1 MIQVN
6 DHIQRRLAELPALP
20 GVYIMRN
27 ALGKIIYIGK
37 AKVLKNRVRSY
48 FDGSDHA
55 GHRAATLMLPFIRDI
70 EWIITESESEALIL
84 EANLIRKH
92 TPKYNVLLKDDKH
105 FPYLAFSV
113 NEAFPRLFL
122 SRAVRKDGCQYYGP
136 YMSSRMVAQ
145 LQDIAARLF
154 QIRECRLNLPL
165 AKPQRPCLNYHI
177 GRCCAPCAGLVT
189 EEEYHRQVQQVQM
202 MLNGKRDDLIA
213 EWEREMQAA
222 SERLDFEMAMKK
234 RDAIQALKATGIHQK
249 TDVTDAS
256 LCLDVLSL
264 RRNGT
269 MAAAV
274 IFEYRNGVLCGR
286 RHYRLECKLEENETE
301 IFCQML
307 MQWYMDVEFIPGEI
321 ATDVVLADV
330 AEERNLLE
338 SALAE
343 KARHKVVVSNPQR
356 GEKLGFL
363 KLAGANA
370 DMILVEMRAEVQKYS
385 EIDGSVFELQK
396 VLGLKKTPFRIECVD
411 ISHLSGTNTVASL
424 VAFKNGRP
432 DKSNYRKF
440 IIKTVTGVDDFASM
454 REVMTRR
461 IRRLEDE
468 GIPMPDLWV
477 CDGGKGQVDATM
489 QILKELGHD
498 EDLPLIGLAKRLEE
512 IVFPDDRP
520 SIVLHRTNPALKL
533 LQNARDEAHRFAITY
548 QRSKRKK
555 DLEVEW
561 LKMPGV
567 GHETRVK
574 ILSKYKSAEAFMEA
588 PLEDV
593 VELLG
598 KVRGGRLREEVA
610 AYCAGAGIG
619 SDASADDAS
628 AVENA
633 NGASGVVANGC
644 AEGDLDVISE

>member
-1 MIQVN
+1 MVPVSE
-6 DHIQRRLAELPALP
+6 HIERRLAELPALP

-48 FDGSDHA
+48 FDGSDHS

-70 EWIITESESEALIL
+70 EWIITESEAEALIL
-84 EANLIRKH
+84 EANLVRKH
-92 TPKYNVLLKDDKH
+92 TPKYNVELKDDKH

-113 NEAFPRLFL
+113 HEPFPRLFL

-136 YMSSRMVAQ
+136 YMGSRMIAQ

-154 QIRECRLNLPL
+154 QIRECSLKLPL
-165 AKPQRPCLNYHI
+165 AKPARPCLNYHI
-177 GRCCAPCAGLVT
+177 GRCNAPCAGLVT
-189 EEEYHRQVQQVQM
+189 PEEYRKSVEQTQM
-202 MLNGKRDDLIA
+202 LLNGKRDDLIA
-213 EWEREMQAA
+213 LWEREMLEA
-222 SERLDFEMAMKK
+222 SERLDFETAKK
-234 RDAIQALKATGIHQK
+234 RRDAIQALKVTGIHQK
-249 TDVTDAS
+249 TDVTDAN
-256 LCLDVLSL
+256 LCMDVLSL
-264 RRNGT
+264 RRNGS

-286 RHYRLECKLEENETE
+286 RHYRLDCKLEENETE
-301 IFCQML
+301 ILQQMVL
-307 MQWYMDVEFIPGEI
+307 QWYMDVDFVPGEI
-321 ATDVVLADV
+321 ATDVPLPDD
-330 AEERNLLE
+330 AESLMQ
-338 SALAE
+338 ALSTRAG
-343 KARHKVVVSNPQR
+343 HKVTLTNPQR

-370 DMILVEMRAEVQKYS
+370 DMILVEMRAEIQKYS
-385 EIDGSVFELQK
+385 EIDGSVFELQR

-432 DKSNYRKF
+432 DKANYRKF
-440 IIKTVTGVDDFASM
+440 IIKTVEGVDDFASM

-461 IRRLEDE
+461 IRRLEEE
-468 GIPMPDLWV
+468 GAPMPDLWV

-498 EDLPLIGLAKRLEE
+498 QDLPLIGLAKRLEE
-512 IVFPDDRP
+512 IVFPDDRK
-520 SIVLHRTNPALKL
+520 SIVLHRTSPALKL

-561 LKMPGV
+561 LKIPGV
-567 GHETRVK
+567 GHETRIK
-574 ILSKYKSAEAFMEA
+574 ILSKYKSAEAFMQA
-588 PLEDV
+588 PLEDIID
-593 VELLG
+593 LLG
-598 KVRGGRLREEVA
+598 KIRGSRLREQVA
-610 AYCAGAGIG
+610 KY
-619 SDASADDAS
+619 
-628 AVENA
+628 
-633 NGASGVVANGC
+633 VA
-644 AEGDLDVISE
+644 E

>member
-1 MIQVN
+1 MLPVN
-6 DHIQRRLAELPALP
+6 EHIERRLAELPALP

-27 ALGKIIYIGK
+27 SQGKIIYIGK

-48 FDGSDHA
+48 FDGSDHG
-55 GHRAATLMLPFIRDI
+55 GHRAATLMLPHIRDI

-113 NEAFPRLFL
+113 HEDFPRLFL
-122 SRAVRKDGCQYYGP
+122 SRAVRKDGCQYFGP
-136 YMSSRMVAQ
+136 FLNSRMIAQ

-154 QIRECRLNLPL
+154 KIRECKLKLPL
-165 AKPQRPCLNYHI
+165 KSPQRPCLNYHI
-177 GRCCAPCAGLVT
+177 GRCGAPCAGLVT
-189 EEEYHRQVQQVQM
+189 KEEYHKAVLQTQM
-202 MLNGKRDDLIA
+202 LLNGKRDDLIGQ
-213 EWEREMQAA
+213 WEREMQEA
-222 SERLDFEMAMKK
+222 SERLDFETAMKK
-234 RDAIQALKATGIHQK
+234 RDAIEALRATGIHQK
-249 TDVTDAS
+249 TDVTDPNLS
-256 LCLDVLSL
+256 LDVLSL

-274 IFEYRNGVLCGR
+274 IFEYRNGVLSGR
-286 RHYRLECKLEENETE
+286 RHYRLECKLEEDEAG
-301 IFCQML
+301 ILQQML
-307 MQWYMDVEFIPGEI
+307 VQWYLDVEHIPGEI
-321 ATDVVLADV
+321 ATDVILDADR
-330 AEERNLLE
+330 EPLE
-338 SALAE
+338 QALA
-343 KARHKVVVSNPQR
+343 KNAGHKVSVTNPQR
-356 GEKLGFL
+356 GEKVGFL

-385 EIDGSVFELQK
+385 EIDQSVFELQK

-424 VAFKNGRP
+424 VAFKNGKP

-440 IIKTVTGVDDFASM
+440 IIKTVEGVDDFASM

-461 IRRLEDE
+461 IRRLEEE
-468 GIPMPDLWV
+468 GTPMPDLWV

-498 EDLPLIGLAKRLEE
+498 KDLPLIGLAKRLEE
-512 IVFPDDRP
+512 IVFPDDRK
-520 SIVLHRTNPALKL
+520 SIVLHRTSPALKL

-574 ILSKYKSAEAFMEA
+574 ILSRYKSAEAFMAA
-588 PLEDV
+588 PLEDIV
-593 VELLG
+593 DLLG
-598 KVRGGRLREEVA
+598 KVRGNSVREQVKE
-610 AYCAGAGIG
+610 YCAKFIEVPG
-619 SDASADDAS
+619 SSSGEEPPAD
-628 AVENA
+628 
-633 NGASGVVANGC
+633 
-644 AEGDLDVISE
+644 I

>member
-1 MIQVN
+1 MLPVN
-6 DHIQRRLAELPALP
+6 EHIERRLAELPALP

-27 ALGKIIYIGK
+27 SQGKIIYIGK

-55 GHRAATLMLPFIRDI
+55 GHRAATLMLPHIRDI

-113 NEAFPRLFL
+113 HEDFPRLFL
-122 SRAVRKDGCQYYGP
+122 SRAVRKDGCQYFGP
-136 YMSSRMVAQ
+136 YLNSRMIAQ

-154 QIRECRLNLPL
+154 KIRECKLKLPL
-165 AKPQRPCLNYHI
+165 KSPQRPCLNYHI
-177 GRCCAPCAGLVT
+177 GRCGAPCAGLVT
-189 EEEYHRQVQQVQM
+189 KEEYHKAVLQTQM
-202 MLNGKRDDLIA
+202 LLNGKRDDLIA
-213 EWEREMQAA
+213 QWEREMQEA
-222 SERLDFEMAMKK
+222 SDRLDFETAMKK
-234 RDAIQALKATGIHQK
+234 RDAIEALRATGIHQK
-249 TDVTDAS
+249 TDVTDPNLA
-256 LCLDVLSL
+256 LDVLSL

-286 RHYRLECKLEENETE
+286 RHYRLECRLEEDEAG
-301 IFCQML
+301 ILQQML
-307 MQWYMDVEFIPGEI
+307 VQWYLDVEHIPGEI
-321 ATDVVLADV
+321 ATDVILDADR
-330 AEERNLLE
+330 EPLE
-338 SALAE
+338 QALA
-343 KARHKVVVSNPQR
+343 KNAGHKVSIVNPQR
-356 GEKLGFL
+356 GEKVGFL

-385 EIDGSVFELQK
+385 EIDQSVFELQK

-424 VAFKNGRP
+424 VAFKNGKP
-432 DKSNYRKF
+432 DKANYRKF
-440 IIKTVTGVDDFASM
+440 IIKTVEGVDDFASM

-468 GIPMPDLWV
+468 GTPMPDLWV

-498 EDLPLIGLAKRLEE
+498 KDLPLIGLAKRLEE
-512 IVFPDDRP
+512 IVFPDDRK
-520 SIVLHRTNPALKL
+520 SIVLHRTSPALKL

-574 ILSKYKSAEAFMEA
+574 ILSRYKSAEAFMAA
-588 PLEDV
+588 PLEDIV
-593 VELLG
+593 DLLG
-598 KVRGGRLREEVA
+598 KVRGNSVREQVKE
-610 AYCAGAGIG
+610 YCAKFIEPLG
-619 SDASADDAS
+619 SDANEEPPAEPRSHLK
-628 AVENA
+628 
-633 NGASGVVANGC
+633 VAMYTKH
-644 AEGDLDVISE
+644 

>member
-1 MIQVN
+1 MIPVSE
-6 DHIQRRLAELPALP
+6 HIERRLAELPALP

-27 ALGKIIYIGK
+27 AQGKIIYIGK

-113 NEAFPRLFL
+113 HEPFPRLFL

-136 YMSSRMVAQ
+136 YMSSRVIGQ

-154 QIRECRLNLPL
+154 QIRECSMKLPL
-165 AKPQRPCLNYHI
+165 AKPARPCLNYHI
-177 GRCCAPCAGLVT
+177 GRCSAPCAGLVT
-189 EEEYHRQVQQVQM
+189 PEEYRVAVNRTQM
-202 MLNGKRDDLIA
+202 LLNGKRDDLIA
-213 EWEREMQAA
+213 EWEREMFEA
-222 SERLDFEMAMKK
+222 SERLDFEAAKKK
-234 RDAIQALKATGIHQK
+234 RDAIQALRATGIHQK
-249 TDVTDAS
+249 TDVTDAN
-256 LCLDVLSL
+256 LCMDVLSL

-269 MAAAV
+269 LAAAV

-286 RHYRLECKLEENETE
+286 RHYRLECKLEEDEVE
-301 IFCQML
+301 IFSQML
-307 MQWYMDVEFIPGEI
+307 LQWYMDVDFIPGEI
-321 ATDVVLADV
+321 ATDVPLPEE
-330 AEERNLLE
+330 AENMMTALTER
-338 SALAE
+338 AH
-343 KARHKVVVSNPQR
+343 HKVVLTNPQR

-363 KLAGANA
+363 KLVGANA
-370 DMILVEMRAEVQKYS
+370 DMILVEMRAEVQKFS
-385 EIDGSVFELQK
+385 EIDTSVFELQK

-440 IIKTVTGVDDFASM
+440 VIKTVSGVDDFASM

-461 IRRLEDE
+461 IRRLEEE
-468 GIPMPDLWV
+468 GTPMPDLWV

-489 QILKELGHD
+489 EILKELGHD
-498 EDLPLIGLAKRLEE
+498 KDLPLIGLAKRLEE

-520 SIVLHRTNPALKL
+520 SIVLHRTSPALKL

-561 LKMPGV
+561 LKIPGV

-588 PLEDV
+588 PLEDI
-593 VELLG
+593 EDLLG
-598 KVRGGRLREEVA
+598 KVRGNKLREEVA
-610 AYCAGAGIG
+610 KY
-619 SDASADDAS
+619 
-628 AVENA
+628 
-633 NGASGVVANGC
+633 VA
-644 AEGDLDVISE
+644 E

>member
-1 MIQVN
+1 MIPVN
-6 DHIQRRLAELPALP
+6 EHIERRLAELPALP

-27 ALGKIIYIGK
+27 SQGKIIYIGK
-37 AKVLKNRVRSY
+37 AKVLKNRVKSY
-48 FDGSDHA
+48 FDGSEHN
-55 GHRAATLMLPFIRDI
+55 GHRAATLMLPYIRDI

-113 NEAFPRLFL
+113 HEPFPRLFL
-122 SRAVRKDGCQYYGP
+122 SRAVRKDGCQYFGP
-136 YMSSRMVAQ
+136 FLNSRMIAQ

-154 QIRECRLNLPL
+154 KIRECKLKLPL
-165 AKPQRPCLNYHI
+165 PKPARPCLNYHI
-177 GRCCAPCAGLVT
+177 GRCNAPCAGLVT
-189 EEEYHRQVQQVQM
+189 QEEYHKAVLQTQM
-202 MLNGKRDDLIA
+202 LLNGKRDDLIA
-213 EWEREMQAA
+213 QWERDMQEA
-222 SERLDFEMAMKK
+222 SERLDFETAMKK
-234 RDAIQALKATGIHQK
+234 RDAIEALRATGIHQK
-249 TDVTDAS
+249 TDVTDPNLS
-256 LCLDVLSL
+256 LDVLSL

-274 IFEYRNGVLCGR
+274 IFEYRNGVLSGR
-286 RHYRLECKLEENETE
+286 RHYRLECKLEEDEAG
-301 IFCQML
+301 ILQQML
-307 MQWYMDVEFIPGEI
+307 VQWYLDVEHIPGEI
-321 ATDVVLADV
+321 ATDVVLDADR
-330 AEERNLLE
+330 EPLE
-338 SALAE
+338 QALA
-343 KARHKVVVSNPQR
+343 KNAGHKVSITNPQR

-385 EIDGSVFELQK
+385 EIDQSVFELQK

-424 VAFKNGRP
+424 VAFKNGKP
-432 DKSNYRKF
+432 DKANYRKF

-461 IRRLEDE
+461 IRRLEEE
-468 GIPMPDLWV
+468 GTPMPDLWV

-498 EDLPLIGLAKRLEE
+498 KDLPLIGLAKRLEE
-512 IVFPDDRP
+512 IVFPDDRK
-520 SIVLHRTNPALKL
+520 SIVLHRTSPALKL

-574 ILSKYKSAEAFMEA
+574 ILSRYKSAEAFMAA
-588 PLEDV
+588 PLEDIV
-593 VELLG
+593 DLLG
-598 KVRGGRLREEVA
+598 KVRGNSVREQVA
-610 AYCAGAGIG
+610 EYCAKFIEPP
-619 SDASADDAS
+619 SS
-628 AVENA
+628 
-633 NGASGVVANGC
+633 SG
-644 AEGDLDVISE
+644 E

>member
-1 MIQVN
+1 MISVN
-6 DHIQRRLAELPALP
+6 EHIQRRLTELPDRP
-20 GVYIMRN
+20 GVYIMKN
-27 ALGKIIYIGK
+27 AQGKIIYIGK

-48 FDGSDHA
+48 FDGSEHN

-70 EWIITESESEALIL
+70 EWIITESEQEALIL

-113 NEAFPRLFL
+113 KEPFPRLSL
-122 SRAVRKDGCQYYGP
+122 SRSVKKDGRQYYGP
-136 YMSSRMVAQ
+136 YMSSRYIDK
-145 LQDIAARLF
+145 LIDISARLF
-154 QIRECRLNLPL
+154 KIRECTMELP
-165 AKPQRPCLNYHI
+165 AKHPVRPCLNYHI
-177 GRCCAPCAGLVT
+177 GRCSAPCAGLIT
-189 EEEYHRQVQQVQM
+189 QEEYAKDVANARL
-202 MLNGKRDDLIA
+202 MLEGKRDDLIDL
-213 EWEREMQAA
+213 WQREMEEA
-222 SERLDFEMAMKK
+222 SERLDFETAMKK
-234 RDAIQALKATGIHQK
+234 RDAIQALQASGTHQK
-249 TDVTDAS
+249 TDTSDPNLS
-256 LCLDVLSL
+256 LDVVTL
-264 RRNGT
+264 RRNGD

-274 IFEYRNGVLCGR
+274 ILEYRKGVLMGR
-286 RHYRLECKLEENETE
+286 RHYRLECKLEDDETE
-301 IFCQML
+301 IFRQMVL
-307 MQWYMDVEFIPGEI
+307 PWYMEAPLIPAEI
-321 ATDVVLADV
+321 ATDIVLPDDRK
-330 AEERNLLE
+330 ELE
-338 SALAE
+338 AALSKQAG
-343 KARHKVVVSNPQR
+343 RKVTFSTPQR

-385 EIDGSVFELQK
+385 EIDQSVFELQK

-432 DKSNYRKF
+432 DKANYRKF
-440 IIKTVTGVDDFASM
+440 IIKTVEGVDDFASM

-461 IRRLEDE
+461 IRRLENE
-468 GIPMPDLWV
+468 GVPMPDLWV

-498 EDLPLIGLAKRLEE
+498 QDLPLIGLAKRLEE
-512 IVFPDDRP
+512 IVFPDDRK
-520 SIVLHRTNPALKL
+520 SIVLHRTSPALKL

-574 ILSKYKSAEAFMEA
+574 ILSKYRSAEAFMAA
-588 PLEDV
+588 PIEDI
-593 VELLG
+593 EILLG
-598 KVRGGRLREEVA
+598 KVRGNNLRDQVA
-610 AYCAGAGIG
+610 KYVTEFITP
-619 SDASADDAS
+619 DT
-628 AVENA
+628 
-633 NGASGVVANGC
+633 
-644 AEGDLDVISE
+644 EG

>member
-1 MIQVN
+1 MISVN
-6 DHIQRRLAELPALP
+6 EHIQRRLSELPDRP
-20 GVYIMRN
+20 GVYIMKN
-27 ALGKIIYIGK
+27 AQGKIIYIGK

-55 GHRAATLMLPFIRDI
+55 GHRAATLMLPYIRDI
-70 EWIITESESEALIL
+70 EWIITESEEEALIL

-113 NEAFPRLFL
+113 KVPFPRLSL
-122 SRAVRKDGCQYYGP
+122 SRSVKKDGRQYFGP
-136 YMSSRMVAQ
+136 YMSSRYIDK
-145 LQDIAARLF
+145 LIDIAARLF
-154 QIRECRLNLPL
+154 RIRECSMELP
-165 AKPQRPCLNYHI
+165 AKHPVRPCLNYHI
-177 GRCCAPCAGLVT
+177 GRCSAPCAGLISQEDYARDV
-189 EEEYHRQVQQVQM
+189 ESARL
-202 MLNGKRDDLIA
+202 MLEGKRDDLIDK
-213 EWEREMQAA
+213 WQREMEEA
-222 SERLDFEMAMKK
+222 SANLDFETAMKK
-234 RDAIQALKATGIHQK
+234 RDAIQALQASGTRQK
-249 TDVTDAS
+249 TDTSDPNLS
-256 LCLDVLSL
+256 LDVVTL
-264 RRNGT
+264 RRNGD

-274 IFEYRNGVLCGR
+274 ILEYRKGVLMGR
-286 RHYRLECKLEENETE
+286 RHYRLECKLEDDETE
-301 IFCQML
+301 IFRQMVL
-307 MQWYMDVEFIPGEI
+307 PWYMEAPLIPAEI
-321 ATDVVLADV
+321 ATDIVLPDDRK
-330 AEERNLLE
+330 ELE
-338 SALAE
+338 AALSKQAG
-343 KARHKVVVSNPQR
+343 RKVSFSTPQR

-385 EIDGSVFELQK
+385 EIDQSVFELQK

-432 DKSNYRKF
+432 DKANYRKF
-440 IIKTVTGVDDFASM
+440 IIKTVEGVDDFASM

-461 IRRLEDE
+461 IRRLENE
-468 GIPMPDLWV
+468 GVPMPDLWV

-498 EDLPLIGLAKRLEE
+498 QDLPLIGLAKRLEE
-512 IVFPDDRP
+512 IVFPDDRK
-520 SIVLHRTNPALKL
+520 SIVLHRTSPALKL

-574 ILSKYKSAEAFMEA
+574 ILSKYRSAEAFMAA
-588 PLEDV
+588 PIEDI
-593 VELLG
+593 EILLG
-598 KVRGGRLREEVA
+598 KVRGNNLRDQVA
-610 AYCAGAGIG
+610 KYVTEFITP
-619 SDASADDAS
+619 DT
-628 AVENA
+628 
-633 NGASGVVANGC
+633 
-644 AEGDLDVISE
+644 EG

>member
-1 MIQVN
+1 MLPVN
-6 DHIQRRLAELPALP
+6 EHIERRLAELPALP

-27 ALGKIIYIGK
+27 SQGKIIYIGK

-48 FDGSDHA
+48 FDGSDHG
-55 GHRAATLMLPFIRDI
+55 GHRAATLMLPHIRDI

-113 NEAFPRLFL
+113 HEDFPRLFL
-122 SRAVRKDGCQYYGP
+122 SRAVRKDGCQYFGP
-136 YMSSRMVAQ
+136 FLNSRMIAQ

-154 QIRECRLNLPL
+154 KIRECKLKLPL
-165 AKPQRPCLNYHI
+165 KSPQRPCLNYHI
-177 GRCCAPCAGLVT
+177 GRCGAPCAGLVT
-189 EEEYHRQVQQVQM
+189 KEEYHKAVLQTQM
-202 MLNGKRDDLIA
+202 LLNGKRDDLIGQ
-213 EWEREMQAA
+213 WEREMQEA
-222 SERLDFEMAMKK
+222 SERLDFETAMKK
-234 RDAIQALKATGIHQK
+234 RDAIEALRATGIHQK
-249 TDVTDAS
+249 TDVTDPNLS
-256 LCLDVLSL
+256 LDVLSL

-274 IFEYRNGVLCGR
+274 IFEYRNGVLSGR
-286 RHYRLECKLEENETE
+286 RHYRLECKLEEDEAG
-301 IFCQML
+301 ILQQML
-307 MQWYMDVEFIPGEI
+307 VQWYLDVEHIPGEI
-321 ATDVVLADV
+321 ATDVILDADR
-330 AEERNLLE
+330 EPLE
-338 SALAE
+338 QALA
-343 KARHKVVVSNPQR
+343 KNAGHKVGVTNPQR
-356 GEKLGFL
+356 GEKVGFL

-385 EIDGSVFELQK
+385 EIDQSVFELQK

-424 VAFKNGRP
+424 VAFKNGKP

-461 IRRLEDE
+461 IRRLEEE
-468 GIPMPDLWV
+468 GTPMPDLWV

-498 EDLPLIGLAKRLEE
+498 KDLPLIGLAKRLEE
-512 IVFPDDRP
+512 IVFPDDRK
-520 SIVLHRTNPALKL
+520 SIVLHRTSPALKL

-574 ILSKYKSAEAFMEA
+574 ILSRYKSAEAFMAA
-588 PLEDV
+588 PLEDIV
-593 VELLG
+593 DLLG
-598 KVRGGRLREEVA
+598 KVRGNSVREQVKE
-610 AYCAGAGIG
+610 YCAKFIEVPG
-619 SDASADDAS
+619 SSSGEEPPAD
-628 AVENA
+628 
-633 NGASGVVANGC
+633 
-644 AEGDLDVISE
+644 I

>member
-1 MIQVN
+1 MIPVN
-6 DHIQRRLAELPALP
+6 EHIERRLAELPALP

-27 ALGKIIYIGK
+27 SQGKIIYIGK
-37 AKVLKNRVRSY
+37 AKVLKNRVKSY

-55 GHRAATLMLPFIRDI
+55 GHRAATLMLPYIRDI

-113 NEAFPRLFL
+113 HEPFPRLFL
-122 SRAVRKDGCQYYGP
+122 SRAVRKDGCQYFGP
-136 YMSSRMVAQ
+136 FLNSRMIAQ

-154 QIRECRLNLPL
+154 KIRECKLKLPL
-165 AKPQRPCLNYHI
+165 PKPARPCLNYHI
-177 GRCCAPCAGLVT
+177 GRCNAPCAGLVT
-189 EEEYHRQVQQVQM
+189 QEEYHKAVLQTQM
-202 MLNGKRDDLIA
+202 LLNGKRDDLIA
-213 EWEREMQAA
+213 QWERDMQEA
-222 SERLDFEMAMKK
+222 SERLDFETAMKK
-234 RDAIQALKATGIHQK
+234 RDAIEALRATGIHQK
-249 TDVTDAS
+249 TDVTDPNLS
-256 LCLDVLSL
+256 LDVLSL

-274 IFEYRNGVLCGR
+274 IFEYRNGVLSGR
-286 RHYRLECKLEENETE
+286 RHYRLECKLEEDEAG
-301 IFCQML
+301 ILQQML
-307 MQWYMDVEFIPGEI
+307 VQWYLDVEHIPGEI
-321 ATDVVLADV
+321 ATDVVLDADR
-330 AEERNLLE
+330 EPLE
-338 SALAE
+338 QALA
-343 KARHKVVVSNPQR
+343 KNAGHKVSITNPQR

-385 EIDGSVFELQK
+385 EIDQSVFELQK

-424 VAFKNGRP
+424 VAFKNGKP
-432 DKSNYRKF
+432 DKANYRKF

-461 IRRLEDE
+461 IRRLEEE
-468 GIPMPDLWV
+468 GTPMPDLWV

-498 EDLPLIGLAKRLEE
+498 KDLPLIGLAKRLEE
-512 IVFPDDRP
+512 IVFPDDRK
-520 SIVLHRTNPALKL
+520 SIVLHRTSPALKL

-574 ILSKYKSAEAFMEA
+574 ILSRYKSAEAFMAA
-588 PLEDV
+588 PLEDIV
-593 VELLG
+593 DLLG
-598 KVRGGRLREEVA
+598 KVRGNSVREQVA
-610 AYCAGAGIG
+610 EYCAKFIEPP
-619 SDASADDAS
+619 SS
-628 AVENA
+628 
-633 NGASGVVANGC
+633 SG
-644 AEGDLDVISE
+644 E